1 MSKIFSIALGIL
13 TAIGGFLDI
22 GDLVTNAIVGS
33 RFGLAL
39 AWVVPVGVLGICLY
53 ANMAGRVAAV
63 SGRATFEII
72 RERLGPRAAATNLSA
87 SFFINLMTLTAEIGG
102 VALALQLATDV
113 GRMMWIPVAAFAVWV
128 VIWRV
133 KFSIMENVTGLLGL
147 CLIVFAVSVFA
158 LHPNWGDLMHQATA
172 PAIPEQESAA
182 TYWYFAVAL
191 FGAAMTPYEVFFFSS
206 GAVEEHWTRKD
217 LGTSR
222 LNVMVGFP
230 LGGILSIAIAAC
242 AAIVLLPN
250 QIEVT
255 SLSHTV
261 MPVVAAGGKLALA
274 FVIVGIVA
282 ATFGA
287 ALETTLSGGY
297 ILAQFLGWT
306 WGKFRRPDE
315 AARFHVVMF
324 VAILVGAAV
333 LFTGID
339 PIMVTEYS
347 VVFSAIAL
355 PLTYLP
361 ILIVAND
368 AQYMGEET
376 NGKVINTLAS
386 VYLVIILAA
395 SLSAIP
401 LMIVTGAGS

>member
-1 MSKIFSIALGIL
+1 
-13 TAIGGFLDI
+13 
-22 GDLVTNAIVGS
+22 
-33 RFGLAL
+33 
-39 AWVVPVGVLGICLY
+39 VV
-53 ANMAGRVAAV
+53 
-63 SGRATFEII
+63 
-72 RERLGPRAAATNLSA
+72 
-87 SFFINLMTLTAEIGG
+87 
-102 VALALQLATDV
+102 
-113 GRMMWIPVAAFAVWV
+113 
-128 VIWRV
+128 WRV
-133 KFSIMENVTGLLGL
+133 KFSIMENVAGLLGL

-158 LHPNWGDLMHQATA
+158 LQPDWGDLLHQASA
-172 PAIPEQESAA
+172 PAIPEKESAA
-182 TYWYFAVAL
+182 TYWYFAIAL

-217 LGTSR
+217 LGTAR
-222 LNVMVGFP
+222 LNVLIGFP
-230 LGGILSIAIAAC
+230 LGGLLSIAIAAC

-250 QIEVT
+250 QIDVT
-255 SLSHTV
+255 TLSQTV

-297 ILAQFLGWT
+297 ILAQFLGWP
-306 WGKFRRPDE
+306 WGKFRRPAE
-315 AARFHVVMF
+315 AARFHVVML
-324 VAILVGAAV
+324 VAVVLCAAV
-333 LFTGID
+333 LFTGVD

-368 AQYMGEET
+368 SQYMGTET
-376 NGKVINTLAS
+376 NGRVVNSLAS

-395 SLSAIP
+395 SLAAIP
-401 LMIVTGAGS
+401 LMIVTGAGQ